1 MKIQKYIKDRQNK
14 YKVVIDDEEY
24 ILYDDVIVKYN
35 LLLKSEIDNSSFEEI
50 KTYNDELKSYYDS
63 IKYISRRLRS
73 EKEIYE
79 YLEKK
84 EIHPQIIAKT
94 IKKLKENKF
103 LNDALYLN
111 AYFKDQ
117 INLTNNGQKKI
128 EANLEYGGLESD

>member
-84 EIHPQIIAKT
+84 KYIPK
-94 IKKLKENKF
+94 
-103 LNDALYLN
+103 
-111 AYFKDQ
+111 
-117 INLTNNGQKKI
+117 
-128 EANLEYGGLESD
+128 